1 VLSQQTNSGCKF
13 LMEFSDSIIIILK
26 GGDTKHKTRDAD
38 DDADNINNNGAGCD
52 GVSARRLV

>member
-1 VLSQQTNSGCKF
+1 
-13 LMEFSDSIIIILK
+13 MEFSGSIIIILK
-26 GGDTKHKTRDAD
+26 GGDTKHRKTRDAD

>member
-1 VLSQQTNSGCKF
+1 
-13 LMEFSDSIIIILK
+13 MEFSDSIIIILK